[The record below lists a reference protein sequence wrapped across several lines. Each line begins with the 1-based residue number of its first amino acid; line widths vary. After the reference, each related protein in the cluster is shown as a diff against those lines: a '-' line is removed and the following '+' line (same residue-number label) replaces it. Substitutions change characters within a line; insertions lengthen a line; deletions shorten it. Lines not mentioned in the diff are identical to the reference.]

1 MAAGLLNKPLYYIR
15 ARQLINFHFIY
26 HFQSMRSAIS
36 SSIICLTLLMNLLYG
51 CRLSNK
57 NISGKHFMTLFD
69 GRTFNGWEG
78 DTIRTW
84 QIKDGVITGGSLS
97 QEVPENDF
105 LVTSNIYND
114 FKLRLKF
121 KLTGNQGFVNAGV
134 QFRSQRLTN
143 PPNEMKGYQ
152 GDIGPGYWAS
162 LYDESRR
169 NITLAMPDST
179 LIAKT
184 LKPDDWNDFEI
195 LAEGNRIRIFLN
207 GHQTIDYKE
216 TDPNIPQSGY
226 IGLQIH
232 GGGKAIVCYKDI
244 MIEKLR

>member
-1 MAAGLLNKPLYYIR
+1 
-15 ARQLINFHFIY
+15 
-26 HFQSMRSAIS
+26 MRFAIF
-36 SSIICLTLLMNLLYG
+36 SSIICLALLLSFLSG
-51 CRLSNK
+51 CQLSNK
-57 NISGKHFMTLFD
+57 NISGKHFTSLFD
-69 GRTFNGWEG
+69 GKTFNGWQG
-78 DTIRTW
+78 DTIKTW
-84 QIKDGVITGGSLS
+84 QIKDGAITGGSLS

-105 LVTSNIYND
+105 LVTSNSYSD

-121 KLTGNQGFVNAGV
+121 KLTGNHGFVNAGV

-169 NITLAMPDST
+169 NITLAMPDSA
-179 LIAKT
+179 LIAKS

-195 LAEGNRIRIFLN
+195 LAEGSRIRIFLN

-216 TDPNIPQSGY
+216 TDPNIPESGF

-232 GGGKAIVCYKDI
+232 GGGKAIVSYKDI
-244 MIEKLR
+244 LIQKLNLK